1 VAPSTRTFEE
11 LMPAAPVS
19 TPLKPAGRRTR
30 ILYLV
35 TRAERGGAQAHVLD
49 MAVGM
54 NGLFEVVVATGEE
67 GFLTEACREQSIPV
81 HVVPNLRREIKPLAD
96 LLSLQV
102 LVKLMRRTQPDIV
115 HAHTFKAGFLGRLAA
130 KRLKIACVY
139 TVHMWPFGDGVPMS
153 WRLTAPACERLAARW
168 CDRVITVSEVGA
180 KLASKHNICDLSK
193 VTSIWNGIPDH
204 PARARLERETD
215 LRCTMV
221 ARFTA
226 FKDHALLLRAFARV
240 PGDARLVLA
249 GDGGTLAAAK
259 ALAAQLGIAERVEFA
274 GVRSDVPDVLA
285 RSDVFV
291 LASKQETL
299 PISILEA
306 MRAGLPVI
314 ATDVGGIPEEVIHEE
329 TGLLVRPGSVEDL
342 SAALSRLLGSRTLR
356 TSMGRAGRKRFEKMF
371 LAQTMISKTA
381 ALYDEVLQERF
392 SRR

>member
-1 VAPSTRTFEE
+1 MSPTTRALEE
-11 LMPAAPVS
+11 PIPV
-19 TPLKPAGRRTR
+19 TPELRQAAGRTR
-30 ILYLV
+30 VLYLV

-49 MAVGM
+49 LAVGM
-54 NGLFEVVVATGEE
+54 NGLFDVVVATGEE

-81 HVVPNLRREIKPLAD
+81 HVVPNLRREIKPIAD
-96 LLSLQV
+96 LLSLRV
-102 LVKLMRRTQPDIV
+102 LAQLMRRTQPDIV

-180 KLASKHNICDLSK
+180 RQASKHNICDQAK

-204 PARARLERETD
+204 AARARLERETE

-221 ARFTA
+221 ARFTG
-226 FKDHALLLRAFARV
+226 FKDHALLLRAFAGV
-240 PGDARLVLA
+240 PGNARLVLA
-249 GDGGTLAAAK
+249 GDGSTLAAAK
-259 ALAAQLGIAERVEFA
+259 ALARQLGIDERVEFA
-274 GVRSDVPDVLA
+274 GVRSDVPELLE
-285 RSDVFV
+285 RSDVFI

-314 ATDVGGIPEEVIHEE
+314 ATNVGGIPEEVIHEE

-342 SAALSRLLGSRTLR
+342 SAALIRLLGNRTLR
-356 TSMGRAGRKRFEKMF
+356 TEMGRAGRKRFEKMF
-371 LAQTMISKTA
+371 QAQTMITKTA
-381 ALYDEVLQERF
+381 ALYGEVLRERF

>member
-1 VAPSTRTFEE
+1 MSPTTRALEE
-11 LMPAAPVS
+11 PIPV
-19 TPLKPAGRRTR
+19 TPELRQAAGRTR
-30 ILYLV
+30 VLYLV

-49 MAVGM
+49 LAVGM
-54 NGLFEVVVATGEE
+54 NGLFDVVVATGEE

-81 HVVPNLRREIKPLAD
+81 HVVPNLRREIKPIAD
-96 LLSLQV
+96 LLSLRV
-102 LVKLMRRTQPDIV
+102 LAQLMRRTQPDIV

-180 KLASKHNICDLSK
+180 RQASKHKICDQAK

-204 PARARLERETD
+204 AARARLERETE

-221 ARFTA
+221 ARFTG
-226 FKDHALLLRAFARV
+226 FKDHALLLRAFAGV
-240 PGDARLVLA
+240 PGNARLVLA
-249 GDGGTLAAAK
+249 GDGSTLAAAK
-259 ALAAQLGIAERVEFA
+259 ALARQLGIDERVEFA
-274 GVRSDVPDVLA
+274 GVRSDVPELLE
-285 RSDVFV
+285 RSDVFI

-314 ATDVGGIPEEVIHEE
+314 ATNVGGIPEEVIHEE

-342 SAALSRLLGSRTLR
+342 SAALIRLLGNRTLR
-356 TSMGRAGRKRFEKMF
+356 TEMGRAGRKRFEKMF
-371 LAQTMISKTA
+371 QAQTMITKTA
-381 ALYDEVLQERF
+381 ALYGEVLRERF

>member
-1 VAPSTRTFEE
+1 MSPTTRALEE
-11 LMPAAPVS
+11 PIPV
-19 TPLKPAGRRTR
+19 TPELRQAAGRTR
-30 ILYLV
+30 VLYLV

-49 MAVGM
+49 LAVGM
-54 NGLFEVVVATGEE
+54 NGLFDVVVATGEE

-81 HVVPNLRREIKPLAD
+81 HVVPNLRREIKPIAD
-96 LLSLQV
+96 LLSLRV
-102 LVKLMRRTQPDIV
+102 LAQLMRRTQPDIV

-180 KLASKHNICDLSK
+180 RQASKHNICDQAK
-193 VTSIWNGIPDH
+193 VTAIWNGIPDH
-204 PARARLERETD
+204 AARARLERETE

-221 ARFTA
+221 ARFTG

-240 PGDARLVLA
+240 PGNARLLLA
-249 GDGGTLAAAK
+249 GDGSTLTAAK
-259 ALAAQLGIAERVEFA
+259 ALARQLGIDGRVEFA
-274 GVRSDVPDVLA
+274 GVRSDVPELLA
-285 RSDVFV
+285 RSDVFI

-342 SAALSRLLGSRTLR
+342 SAALIRLLGNRTLR
-356 TSMGRAGRKRFEKMF
+356 TEMGRAGRKRFEKMF
-371 LAQTMISKTA
+371 LAQTMITKTA
-381 ALYDEVLQERF
+381 ALYGEVLRERF